1 MKKTKPGAARSGKEE
16 KTMKIAVLGLG
27 KIGHNTAALLTARG
41 FEVVGYTRDASK
53 AEDVNRFGITVTGT
67 LNGNFRV
74 KATTSLAEA
83 VEGARFLVVTTTA
96 QGHKPLAE
104 SLRGLLQPQQRI
116 VILTGN
122 WGAYEFYTV
131 LGQEAREKGVIIGE
145 TSGNLAVSP
154 VLHRPATTVMGHSK
168 KRMSFATIPRAAAP
182 QVVKELHRAF
192 PEFYP
197 EASVLDTSMN
207 NTNPPV
213 HVPFCIFN
221 ITRMANGEDA
231 GFYGECLPP
240 LLLDFA
246 MAADAERCQVSRAI
260 GARPC
265 TILELMNEVWQV
277 HYDNL
282 KELALENP
290 SLQHVKLPKTPYH
303 RFLTEDVPYGYGA
316 VSRLGK
322 KYGVATPRID
332 LLVEAYRYLI
342 GQGAEVGGPEFS
354 LPLEQLP

>member
-1 MKKTKPGAARSGKEE
+1 MKF
-16 KTMKIAVLGLG
+16 AVLGLG
-27 KIGHNTAALLTARG
+27 KIGHNTAALLAARG
-41 FEVVGYTRDASK
+41 YEVTGYTRDPSR
-53 AEDVNRFGITVTGT
+53 AEDVNRFGITVTGA

-74 KATTSLAEA
+74 RATTSLAEA

-96 QGHKPLAE
+96 QGHKPLARG
-104 SLRGLLQPQQRI
+104 LRGLLEPGQR
-116 VILTGN
+116 VLILTGN

-154 VLHRPATTVMGHSK
+154 VLHRPATTVMGHPK
-168 KRMSFATIPRAAAP
+168 KRMGVATIPRGAAP
-182 QVVKELHRAF
+182 GMVRELRRAF
-192 PEFYP
+192 PEFIP
-197 EASVLDTSMN
+197 EPSVLDTSLN

-231 GFYGECLPP
+231 DFYGQCLPP

-246 MAADAERCQVSRAI
+246 TAADAERCQVSRAV
-260 GARPC
+260 GVRPR

-277 HYDNL
+277 QYDNL

-290 SLQHVKLPKTPYH
+290 SLQHVKLPKTPCH

-322 KYGVATPRID
+322 MYGVATPRID

-342 GQGAEVGGPEFS
+342 CQGAQVGGPEFS
-354 LPLEQLP
+354 LPLEELP

>member
-1 MKKTKPGAARSGKEE
+1 
-16 KTMKIAVLGLG
+16 MKIAVLGLG

-41 FEVVGYTRDASK
+41 YEVIGYTRDAAK

-74 KATTSLAEA
+74 RATTDLAEA
-83 VEGARFLVVTTTA
+83 VEEARFLVVTTTA
-96 QGHKPLAE
+96 AGHKPLAQ
-104 SLRGLLQPQQRI
+104 SLRGLLQPEQRI
-116 VILTGN
+116 IILTGN

-131 LGQEAREKGVIIGE
+131 LEQEAREKGVIIGE

-168 KRMSFATIPRAAAP
+168 KKMSFATIPRAAAP
-182 QVVKELHRAF
+182 GVVRELRQAF

-197 EASVLDTSMN
+197 VASVLDTSMN

-231 GFYGECLPP
+231 QFYGECLPP
-240 LLLDFA
+240 LLLDFV
-246 MAADAERCQVSRAI
+246 MAADAERCQVSREV
-260 GARPC
+260 GAEPR
-265 TILELMNEVWQV
+265 TILELMNDVWEVK
-277 HYDNL
+277 YDNL
-282 KELALENP
+282 KELALNNP

-322 KYGVATPRID
+322 KYGVPTPRLD
-332 LLVEAYRYLI
+332 LMVEAYRYLL
-342 GQGAEVGGPEFS
+342 GEGA
-354 LPLEQLP
+354 PLEGPDFALDFAQLP